1 MIGFLGLRG
10 QRPLETGYD
19 NCPVIKNIL
28 SFSNRSIKQ
37 NDMPLN
43 YHHLRYFWA
52 VAHDGN
58 LTRTAQRLNLSQ
70 SALSVQ
76 IKQLEE
82 RLGHALFERRGR
94 QLHLTEAGRIA
105 LDHADAIFATGQELI
120 ATLTS
125 TVQSR
130 KALRVGALATLS
142 RNFQIGF
149 LKPLLSR
156 MDVELILRSGS
167 PTELLEGLG
176 THNFDLVLMNRP
188 PPDDSLTPYET
199 HQIAEQ
205 DVRIVGSPKRLDP
218 DRPIRELLLEHPFIL
233 PTTDNSVRTAFDA
246 MASRLSVRPQVAAEV
261 DDMAMMRLLTRED
274 VGLALVAPIVVKD
287 ELNSGLLRE
296 AREHPRIKETFF
308 AITLRRRFPN
318 PLVQSLFEQ
327 AVDSALSS

>member
-1 MIGFLGLRG
+1 
-10 QRPLETGYD
+10 
-19 NCPVIKNIL
+19 
-28 SFSNRSIKQ
+28 
-37 NDMPLN
+37 MPLN

-58 LTRTAQRLNLSQ
+58 LTRTAQQLNLSQ

-105 LDHADAIFATGQELI
+105 LDHADAIFAAGQELV
-120 ATLTS
+120 ATLQEAGRTR
-125 TVQSR
+125 Q
-130 KALRVGALATLS
+130 ALRVGALATLS

-149 LKPLLSR
+149 LRPILAR
-156 MDVELILRSGS
+156 TDVEVILRSGS

-176 THNFDLVLMNRP
+176 TLNLDLVLMNRE
-188 PPDDSLTPYET
+188 PPDDSLAPYET

-205 DVRIVGSPKRLDP
+205 AVSIVGSPERFDP
-218 DRPIRELLLEHPFIL
+218 ECPIRELLAAHPFIL
-233 PTTDNSVRTAFDA
+233 PTTDNTLRTAFDA

-261 DDMAMMRLLTRED
+261 DDMAMMRLLARENI
-274 VGLALVAPIVVKD
+274 GLALVAPIVVQD
-287 ELNSGLLRE
+287 ELTSGRLVE
-296 AREHPRIKETFF
+296 AKEHPKIRETFY

-318 PLVQSLFEQ
+318 PVVQELL
-327 AVDSALSS
+327 ASSFDPAPLP